1 MEKNIDSLI
10 SNTIKNLKEILDV
23 NTIIGEAIKVNDD
36 VTIIPIC
43 KMTMGLVSGCC
54 DVGKDKFRS
63 AKIDNYAGGSGT
75 GISYTPIGVLS
86 VVVDDVRYIP
96 LGDEIPY
103 FDIVNKVENIVLNA
117 INKEKK

>member
-23 NTIIGEAIKVNDD
+23 NTIIGEAIKVNDN

-43 KMTMGLVSGCC
+43 KMTMGLVSGGC